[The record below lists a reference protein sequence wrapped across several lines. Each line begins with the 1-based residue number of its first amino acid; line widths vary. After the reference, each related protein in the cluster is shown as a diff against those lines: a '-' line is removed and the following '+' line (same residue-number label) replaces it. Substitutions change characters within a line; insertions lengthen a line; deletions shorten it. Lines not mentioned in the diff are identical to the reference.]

1 MARGDTDKR
10 KGEKRGNR
18 ENVFGRGHNLDGP
31 DPTEHTGGNPKGTR
45 LAEAKARGAQGT
57 KDGPIKPK
65 RGGVHGAAKLARA
78 QARKKRVPATTHTKQ
93 GKQTRG

>member
-1 MARGDTDKR
+1 MANKR

-18 ENVFGRGHNLDGP
+18 ANDFGRGHELDAASG
-31 DPTEHTGGNPKGTR
+31 TGGNPPKTR
-45 LAEAKARGAQGT
+45 IKEAKRRGALDT
-57 KDGPIKPK
+57 KDTPIRPK
-65 RGGVHGAAKLARA
+65 KGGVHSAAKLARN